1 MRPAAIP
8 ELSLPELAQ
17 RNVLQRPDALA
28 YSLATISPSAALL
41 HVPFRLGSYCIS
53 LCRQGSTELRT
64 NLTQYRV
71 QPDSLLVLAP
81 EVVRTWQRQS
91 ADYEA
96 VALFFTEAFFL
107 QGSATATLL
116 RDALFLRAGA
126 PPVLPLLA
134 AEATAIGQLL
144 EAVRQL
150 LAGSS
155 AHKAAMVCHYAHILV
170 HLVADCYERYL
181 ATHVREP
188 SPELVERFKQL
199 VREHYLQR
207 RLVHEYADLL
217 CVTAKHLGEMVKAA
231 TGRPASAWIADLV
244 VLESCLQLHQTTR
257 SLGQVA
263 EALHFSDAS
272 AFGKF
277 FRRHT
282 GLTPD
287 TYRRQGPYRQLSEVP

>member
-17 RNVLQRPDALA
+17 RNVFQRPDTMA

-41 HVPFRLGSYCIS
+41 NTPFRLGSYCIS
-53 LCRQGSTELRT
+53 LCRQGSTELRID
-64 NLTQYRV
+64 LEPYHI
-71 QPDSLLVLAP
+71 QPNCLLVLAP
-81 EVVRTWQRQS
+81 EFVRTWQRQS

-96 VALFFTEAFFL
+96 VALFFTESFFL
-107 QGSATATLL
+107 QGSSTTTLL
-116 RDALFLRAGA
+116 RHAPFLRVGA
-126 PPVLPLLA
+126 PPVLQLLA
-134 AEATAIGQLL
+134 EEAAAIGQVL

-155 AHKAAMVCHYAHILV
+155 AHKAAMVRHYAHILV
-170 HLVADCYERYL
+170 HLVADCYERHL
-181 ATHVREP
+181 TTHVSEP
-188 SPELVERFKQL
+188 APALVQRFKQL
-199 VREHYLQR
+199 VREQYQQR

-217 CVTAKHLGEMVKAA
+217 CVTAKHLSETVKVA
-231 TGRPASAWIADLV
+231 TGRPASAWIADFV
-244 VLESCLQLHQTTR
+244 VLESCLQLQQTTR
-257 SLGQVA
+257 SITQVA
-263 EALHFSDAS
+263 EVLHFSDAS

-287 TYRRQGPYRQLSEVP
+287 TYRRQGPHELREVP

>member
-8 ELSLPELAQ
+8 ELSLSELAQ

-41 HVPFRLGSYCIS
+41 NIPFRIDSYCIS

-64 NLTQYRV
+64 NLEHYRV

-91 ADYEA
+91 ADYAA

-107 QGSATATLL
+107 QGSPTATLL
-116 RDALFLRAGA
+116 RHAPFLQAGA
-126 PPVLPLLA
+126 PHVLPLLA
-134 AEATAIGQLL
+134 EEAATIGQLL
-144 EAVRQL
+144 ETVRQL
-150 LAGSS
+150 LAGPS

-170 HLVADCYERYL
+170 HMVADCYERHL
-181 ATHVREP
+181 ATHAVEL

-207 RLVHEYADLL
+207 RFVHEYADLL
-217 CVTAKHLGEMVKAA
+217 CVTAKHLSETVKVA

-244 VLESCLQLHQTTR
+244 VLESCLQLQQTTS
-257 SLGQVA
+257 SLTQLA

-287 TYRRQGPYRQLSEVP
+287 TYRRQVQQ